1 MKKGDSAAVALIEW
15 LPSLNTTVMPRIL
28 LRKLHSNE
36 SKPNPLDGLELERL
50 PISTLRH
57 VLIDLVQWS
66 DLIIFD
72 YLIGH
77 YDRAALM

>member
-1 MKKGDSAAVALIEW
+1 MKKGDSATVALIEW
-15 LPSLNTTVMPRIL
+15 LPNLNTTVMPRIL

-36 SKPNPLDGLELERL
+36 SNPSPLDGLELERL
-50 PISTLRH
+50 PISTLKH